1 MPGLPIGFKEFV
13 KNPVVAVLYICLLA
27 IGGLY
32 IDLRHET
39 HVSNAEKTKQISEMQ
54 STIAHL
60 TVSVDLLKVQLQRAD
75 STVADMTATFRVLK
89 QLGKIQ

>member
-32 IDLRHET
+32 VDLRHET
-39 HVSNAEKTKQISEMQ
+39 HLSNKEKTKQIADMQ
-54 STIAHL
+54 TTISHL
-60 TVSVDLLKVQLQRAD
+60 TVSVDLLKIQLTRAD
-75 STVADMTATFRVLK
+75 STVADMGATLRVLK